1 MGPLFVYKWGV
12 WYAWEME
19 WITATFSKNQLKH
32 LKWATWQVQELNR
45 YKELTAKRQT
55 ADSPR

>member
-1 MGPLFVYKWGV
+1 MGPLFGYNWGV

-32 LKWATWQVQELNR
+32 LK
-45 YKELTAKRQT
+45 
-55 ADSPR
+55 